1 MQYQFKWLTIF
12 INFQFLVYGGFWI
25 AISLLFIAL
34 FVGCNFCR
42 AKDRDDFKQK
52 FRNEGLLLNNKSTTS
67 NPQAI
72 SNSNEEGR
80 RDVPVGTIESQWN
93 LVSVVDYIVIQN
105 VQIVKVVFLHNWT
118 NNSQCKL
125 LVPMIYLVIFLVIS
139 IKIKYPNWIYASMT
153 IVICYDIN
161 LLFNET

>member
-1 MQYQFKWLTIF
+1 MMKWLTSI
-12 INFQFLVYGGFWI
+12 INFQFLVYGAFWI

-52 FRNEGLLLNNKSTTS
+52 FRNEGLLLNNKSTTL

-93 LVSVVDYIVIQN
+93 LVSNCKLNCDKN
-105 VQIVKVVFLHNWT
+105 VQIVKKFLPEQMNW
-118 NNSQCKL
+118 
-125 LVPMIYLVIFLVIS
+125 
-139 IKIKYPNWIYASMT
+139 
-153 IVICYDIN
+153 
-161 LLFNET
+161 E